1 MRISDWSSDVCSSDL
16 ADAAH
21 RATEADIADLKT
33 RSTSGAMVPIGSVA
47 TFDSKTGPYR
57 VTRYNLHTAVAVD
70 GDTATGYSSGASL
83 TQLDKVAATVMH
95 SGYGHDRTG
104 LALTQKRADN
114 TAGIE
119 CVLAVGVR
127 FLGL

>member
-70 GDTATGYSSGASL
+70 CGTAPGFSSGASL
-83 TQLDKVAATVMH
+83 TTMEQVADTV
-95 SGYGHDRTG
+95 
-104 LALTQKRADN
+104 LPLVV
-114 TAGIE
+114 GID
-119 CVLAVGVR
+119 
-127 FLGL
+127 